1 MADSGT
7 HFMLSVD
14 HSFIDQNEGIIFL
27 YWLWNHKFKGKMYQ
41 ESGSGQQSHSCQ
53 QVSESCLSMEK
64 LDVCNRFGIR
74 KGSEVQRQS

>member
-1 MADSGT
+1 MADSGS

-14 HSFIDQNEGIIFL
+14 HSFIDQNEGITFL

-41 ESGSGQQSHSCQ
+41 ESGSGQQSLMPTSQ
-53 QVSESCLSMEK
+53 RELSMEK